1 MLTGCGTMSAS
12 NVAPGMGSDA
22 RQFLRGCNYVNM
34 EMVGNPVPYKHDPVT
49 RNYPP
54 IMRVCNASH
63 HQACAREK
71 GTRAFNTGFA
81 HTTIVADHA
90 WAISKFLGADAWV
103 GTLKPRLGLPES
115 ILETLPKEEDI
126 VGEAFTFEK
135 EHPQLFAGDTA
146 AQLGVYFSY
155 ETRNHTMFGNLSKGY
170 SADYIQT
177 ITTLLRNGLCPH
189 TLFDFPETP
198 EKYPVILLSSAAKMT
213 ETETKAME
221 TYLANGGKILAF
233 GPYAGQAGE
242 YTISNRVPLGEEL
255 FITTRDGVGIQHP
268 GWVATELPAINAE
281 EAWTQI
287 QPGLYYNP
295 HRITQNLDSEK
306 LLALCRQ
313 FARELPL
320 TVTRAEGYLVSVSES
335 DTHIN
340 VQLLSED
347 YDVDIDHH
355 LDSIRFHR
363 SRVNYI
369 TKVEP
374 AGVDTTIQITTGK
387 PLKVYTPF
395 VEGEAQ
401 ITADKGICTVKL
413 PDKCSYAIL
422 SFEK

>member
-1 MLTGCGTMSAS
+1 
-12 NVAPGMGSDA
+12 
-22 RQFLRGCNYVNM
+22 
-34 EMVGNPVPYKHDPVT
+34 
-49 RNYPP
+49 
-54 IMRVCNASH
+54 
-63 HQACAREK
+63 
-71 GTRAFNTGFA
+71 
-81 HTTIVADHA
+81 
-90 WAISKFLGADAWV
+90 
-103 GTLKPRLGLPES
+103 
-115 ILETLPKEEDI
+115 
-126 VGEAFTFEK
+126 
-135 EHPQLFAGDTA
+135 
-146 AQLGVYFSY
+146 
-155 ETRNHTMFGNLSKGY
+155 MFGNLAKGY

-177 ITTLLRNGLCPH
+177 ITMLLRNGLCPH
-189 TLFDFPETP
+189 TVFEFPEKP

-213 ETETKAME
+213 EKETKAME
-221 TYLANGGKILAF
+221 IYLSNGGKILAF
-233 GPYAGQAGE
+233 GPFAGGGE

-363 SRVNYI
+363 SRVNFI

-387 PLKVYTPF
+387 PPKVYTPF

-401 ITADKGICTVKL
+401 ITAEKGQWTVKL